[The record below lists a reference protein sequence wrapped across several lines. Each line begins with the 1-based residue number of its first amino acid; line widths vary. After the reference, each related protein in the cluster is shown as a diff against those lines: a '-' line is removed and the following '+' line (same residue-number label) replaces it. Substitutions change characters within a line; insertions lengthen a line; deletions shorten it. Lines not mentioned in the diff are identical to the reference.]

1 MSYGRIAEFFGIAK
15 STVTYIKKQEKMKN
29 KQTKSRL
36 FDGTLQDFDA
46 GVVSV
51 LGSPERHVSRKVVKA
66 AAIFFSE
73 RIGCKKF
80 KASDGWVEKFLHR
93 KFPEYK
99 KATRSSKRRQNVALT
114 MMTTDDGSNPLPLQQ
129 PPAVVANMFDGYH
142 LAATMV
148 M

>member
-1 MSYGRIAEFFGIAK
+1 MEHKKNRDEAILNLIHNKVSYGRIAEFFGIAK

-51 LGSPERHVSRKVVKA
+51 LDTASSGSPERHVSRKVVKA

-80 KASDGWVEKFLHR
+80 KDSDGWVEKFLHS
-93 KFPEYK
+93 KFPE
-99 KATRSSKRRQNVALT
+99 
-114 MMTTDDGSNPLPLQQ
+114 
-129 PPAVVANMFDGYH
+129 
-142 LAATMV
+142 
-148 M
+148 